1 MSGPEIHQKR
11 AVDLWLEELR
21 RIFHRLVPIT
31 LWTIGIVLLP
41 VVIFS
46 LVFNPAFKGAVVHL
60 VVGWFYFIRRVL
72 PLVQV
77 NPGLILSSLFSLGL
91 AMWLLHR
98 AICGF
103 CLKSGTNTQ
112 WTFKH
117 TLAVTTLILVLF
129 GAAIAS
135 TGVGHQLAWLKRE
148 PMASYSGM
156 DRLMLSRTVSL
167 CDLLNVWAEDHDG
180 RYPSS
185 LRQLVPSLIDEE
197 DAIKSFSWSATPG
210 GEAEPLVYLGGFL
223 TTSDPDTLPLIVSP
237 RPFIDGR
244 YLLARKDMTARAVS
258 PEVYQQAMADWRAH
272 SAKLPLPR

>member
-1 MSGPEIHQKR
+1 
-11 AVDLWLEELR
+11 
-21 RIFHRLVPIT
+21 
-31 LWTIGIVLLP
+31 
-41 VVIFS
+41 
-46 LVFNPAFKGAVVHL
+46 
-60 VVGWFYFIRRVL
+60 
-72 PLVQV
+72 
-77 NPGLILSSLFSLGL
+77 
-91 AMWLLHR
+91 
-98 AICGF
+98 
-103 CLKSGTNTQ
+103 
-112 WTFKH
+112 
-117 TLAVTTLILVLF
+117 
-129 GAAIAS
+129 
-135 TGVGHQLAWLKRE
+135 
-148 PMASYSGM
+148 MASYSGM

-258 PEVYQQAMADWRAH
+258 PEVYHQAMADWRAH